1 MGASEN
7 QIEKHVCREFG
18 VAYADLVA
26 LDIVREHARNPLYG
40 RDPALLMGKALK
52 FGKSLGLH
60 RDDSAHRKRAGA
72 PTYRDH
78 VPADLGQ
85 SSLAIRRITGSN
97 VISMGAGPSLKAG
110 CHAMT
115 PWV

>member
-1 MGASEN
+1 
-7 QIEKHVCREFG
+7 
-18 VAYADLVA
+18 
-26 LDIVREHARNPLYG
+26 
-40 RDPALLMGKALK
+40 
-52 FGKSLGLH
+52 
-60 RDDSAHRKRAGA
+60 
-72 PTYRDH
+72 